1 MNTTLAKFQQQLAAR
16 IGRRFHYGWLALVV
30 TFLVLLAAAGSRATP
45 GVLMLPL
52 EHEFGWSRA
61 TISLAISINI
71 ALYGLAG
78 PFSAAAMQ
86 RFGVRPTVLG
96 ALAVLGG
103 GVALTSL
110 MTAPWQMV
118 LLWGVVVGS
127 STGVLALTLSA
138 TIVGRWFVQHRGLA
152 MGILTASTATG
163 QLVFLPMLAAIAE
176 HHGWR
181 PVVLVVAAA
190 LFLVWPLVMFLL
202 PEHPAQLT
210 LRPIGAA
217 DSTPIVAPAAS
228 GNPIVTA
235 FSTLSQAARHR
246 DFWLLFF
253 SFFICGAS
261 TNGYIGTH
269 FIAMCA
275 DHGFSEVHGASIL
288 ASMGVLDLFGTTLS
302 GWLSDRFNSR
312 VLLFWY
318 YGLRGL
324 SLIYL
329 PYAFGFDFFGLPVFA
344 LFYGLDWIATVPPT
358 VRLANDVFGPRA
370 APVVFGWVVAG
381 HQLGAATAVLG
392 AGLMRASLGNYTL
405 ASMISGGL
413 CLIASFLVL
422 RIHRGAPV
430 NLTLPGSAVPS
441 AAGTSG
447 R

>member
-1 MNTTLAKFQQQLAAR
+1 MNSILSAWRQRLA
-16 IGRRFHYGWLALVV
+16 RRVSPHFHYGWLTLAV
-30 TFLVLLAAAGSRATP
+30 TFLVLLAAAGTRATP

-52 EHEFGWSRA
+52 EQQFGWSRS

-71 ALYGLAG
+71 ALFGLTG
-78 PFSAAAMQ
+78 PFAAAAMQ

-96 ALAVLGG
+96 ALAALAV
-103 GVALTSL
+103 GVALSSMMQTP
-110 MTAPWQMV
+110 AQMV
-118 LLWGVVVGS
+118 LIWGILVGT
-127 STGVLALTLSA
+127 STGVLAMTLSA
-138 TIVGRWFVQHRGLA
+138 TIVGRWFVKHRGLA

-163 QLVFLPMLAAIAE
+163 QLVFLPMLAAVAE
-176 HHGWR
+176 HFGWR
-181 PVVLVVAAA
+181 MVVLVVAGAA
-190 LFLVWPLVMFLL
+190 LLVWPLVVLL
-202 PEHPAQLT
+202 MPESPAQIGV
-210 LRPIGAA
+210 RPIGADPDA
-217 DSTPIVAPAAS
+217 PLMDSGPK
-228 GNPIVTA
+228 GNPITIA
-235 FSTLSQAARHR
+235 FSTLFQAARKG

-275 DHGFSEVHGASIL
+275 DHGMSEVHGASML
-288 ASMGVLDLFGTTLS
+288 AAMGVLDLFGTTLS

-358 VRLANDVFGPRA
+358 VRLANDVFGQKA
-370 APVVFGWVVAG
+370 APVVFGWIVAG

-392 AGLMRASLGNYTL
+392 AGMMRSSLGNYTL

-413 CLIASFLVL
+413 CLVAAIIVL
-422 RIHRGAPV
+422 RIHRGPAAH
-430 NLTLPGSAVPS
+430 GIEVP
-441 AAGTSG
+441 A
-447 R
+447 